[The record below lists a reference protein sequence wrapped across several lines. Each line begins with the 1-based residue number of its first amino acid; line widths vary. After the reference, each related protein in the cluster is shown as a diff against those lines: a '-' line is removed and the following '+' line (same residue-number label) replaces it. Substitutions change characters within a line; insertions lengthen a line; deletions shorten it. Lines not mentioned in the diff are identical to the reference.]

1 MNRFFLFTRWMI
13 GIIVMFVPFMNVW
26 SQTAP
31 PVYVV
36 VFTHIEDNCPDG
48 ELGTS
53 ESRDSYV
60 NWRDKLIAI
69 GELFY
74 KQQVKWVFEPDW
86 KFLLAALQYEE
97 APLTAITNNKNL
109 LRYLKEDLNVTIDPH
124 SHEHQGYSYTDVA
137 HLLDSLGVGGS
148 SVVGGHVWDPNLPQ
162 FAEWDRFRV
171 PVAGS
176 KFPWAVWRGDILMGS
191 ATPSHINDPA
201 VSGVWRPKDRYHFF
215 EDDSQ
220 GNIVA
225 VGQYKNSAHESH
237 QKFIQ
242 NLNELITLYTNQ
254 NVPVEYMLTASK
266 HLSPA
271 DISAPHSLKIITDS
285 LLVPLLALETAGK
298 VKITDFTSLV
308 ADWRSLFI
316 ARPFIY
322 NPDVP
327 TSVVDHR
334 APSDAIILFPNYPN
348 PFNPSTEIRFQLP
361 VKRHM
366 MLKVFDVTGRQVA
379 TLIDDEIAAGSHAVK
394 FTPHDLASG
403 IYFYRLSVNHFTAVR
418 QALFI
423 K

>member
-1 MNRFFLFTRWMI
+1 MNRFFKLTGWLI
-13 GIIVMFVPFMNVW
+13 GIMVFWVTLTDARV
-26 SQTAP
+26 QTAP

-36 VFTHIEDNCPDG
+36 IFTHIEDNCPSG
-48 ELGTS
+48 ELGTP
-53 ESRDSYV
+53 ESKESYV
-60 NWRDKLIAI
+60 IWRDKLIAI
-69 GELFY
+69 GQLFY
-74 KQQVKWVFEPDW
+74 TQKVKWVFEPDW
-86 KFLLAALQYEE
+86 KFLLAALRYEE

-124 SHEHQGYSYTDVA
+124 SHEHQGYNYTDVA

-148 SVVGGHVWDPNLPQ
+148 TVVGGHVWDPDLPS
-162 FAEWDRFRV
+162 FAGWDRFRV

-176 KFPWAVWRGDILMGS
+176 KFPWVLWRGDILMGS
-191 ATPSHINDPA
+191 ATPGHVNDPA
-201 VSGVWRPKDRYHFF
+201 ISGVWRPKDRYHFF
-215 EDDSQ
+215 EDDSL
-220 GNIVA
+220 GNIIA

-237 QKFIQ
+237 QQFIQ
-242 NLNELITLYTNQ
+242 NINELITLYANDM
-254 NVPVEYMLTASK
+254 VPVEYMLTTSK

-271 DISAPHSLKIITDS
+271 DISASHSLKIIADS
-285 LLVPLLALETAGK
+285 LLVPLLALETMEK
-298 VKITDFTSLV
+298 VKISDFTSLV
-308 ADWRSLFI
+308 ADWKSLFN
-316 ARPFIY
+316 ARAFIY
-322 NPDVP
+322 NPDGP

-361 VKRHM
+361 VKRHVT
-366 MLKVFDVTGRQVA
+366 LKVFDVTGRQVA